1 MEHNNKYL
9 INMFERYTDLKKSN
23 KLEFDS
29 HMACT
34 SLRECNNYLWKIFRI
49 KNILIMKDYII

>member
-29 HMACT
+29 RMACT
-34 SLRECNNYLWKIFRI
+34 SLRECNNDL
-49 KNILIMKDYII
+49 